1 MCRGK
6 SAVNIEQLY
15 QSFFKTLL
23 LVDGVLD
30 GVNKLSQIRHGVSG
44 QTIRD
49 N

>member
-23 LVDGVLD
+23 LVDGV
-30 GVNKLSQIRHGVSG
+30 NKLSQIRHGVSG